1 MGVWG
6 WHVYSA
12 VFKTAIQQGPTV
24 QYRELCSIFC
34 NNLCGE
40 EIRKRID
47 MCIYLTELLRCT
59 PETNMALL
67 INCTII

>member
-6 WHVYSA
+6 WHVHSA
-12 VFKTAIQQGPTV
+12 IFKTAIQQGPSV
-24 QYRELCSIFC
+24 QHRELCSIFC

-40 EIRKRID
+40 EIWRRID
-47 MCIYLTELLRCT
+47 MCICLTELLWCT

-67 INCTII
+67 SNYTTI